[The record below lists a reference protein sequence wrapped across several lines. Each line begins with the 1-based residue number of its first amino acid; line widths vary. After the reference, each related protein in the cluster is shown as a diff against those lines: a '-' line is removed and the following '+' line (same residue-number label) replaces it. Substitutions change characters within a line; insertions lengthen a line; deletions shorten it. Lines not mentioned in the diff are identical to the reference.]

1 MNRSIPLLVVAAAVL
16 AACGGPGPTPRAAP
30 DDQPDYRIEIR
41 NQNFSGVNVYIYRD
55 GFRHRIGT
63 VDGIT
68 TRTLTFDWSYPD
80 VRILLDFI
88 GGGCIRTDTMGVV
101 QGDDLLL
108 IVQAGD
114 HRRAS
119 RSLC

>member
-16 AACGGPGPTPRAAP
+16 AACGGPGPTSRTAP

-41 NQNFSGVNVYIYRD
+41 NQNFYSVNVYLYRD
-55 GFRHRIGT
+55 GFRHRLGT

-68 TRTLTFDWSYPD
+68 TRTFTFDWSDPD

-88 GGGCIRTDTMGVV
+88 GSGCVRTEAMEVV

-114 HRRAS
+114 HQRAS